1 MHILCLGADII
12 HISDLSLD
20 GLRLVVLDRDDGSET
35 FVGYL
40 VTTV

>member
-1 MHILCLGADII
+1 MHILCLGADI